1 MKTSDSKPSGLMLHP
16 CVIELREM
24 LQSVLGENFVRLHH
38 FGSRVVGRAAR
49 DSDYDVLCV
58 TRRPLSR
65 QERDDVMD
73 RRIDLQLAHDVFFDL
88 HFFSN
93 DEIQSPPVDC
103 VLFLE
108 QAIGDGVVV

>member
-1 MKTSDSKPSGLMLHP
+1 MKTSDPKHPCPMLHP
-16 CVIELREM
+16 CVIELRAM
-24 LQSVLGENFVRLHH
+24 LQSVLGDNFVRLHH
-38 FGSRVVGRAAR
+38 FGSRVSGCAVR

-58 TRRPLSR
+58 TRRTLSR
-65 QERDDVMD
+65 QEMNEVMD

-103 VLFLE
+103 RLFLE